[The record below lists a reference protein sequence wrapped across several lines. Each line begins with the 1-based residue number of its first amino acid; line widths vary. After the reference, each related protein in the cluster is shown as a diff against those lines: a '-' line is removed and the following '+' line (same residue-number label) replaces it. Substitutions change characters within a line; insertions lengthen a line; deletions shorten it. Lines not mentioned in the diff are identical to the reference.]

1 MRAELEALKEKVLNE
16 LKQKSAELEK
26 EADDLEHERINLEKL
41 LIEKE
46 AEFGIHIQEVSD
58 AHEKHIKEVSDQHEK
73 HLSELNEAHTK
84 QMDVL

>member
-41 LIEKE
+41 LI
-46 AEFGIHIQEVSD
+46 
-58 AHEKHIKEVSDQHEK
+58 
-73 HLSELNEAHTK
+73 
-84 QMDVL
+84 